1 MIHNDEIRIKCVGN
15 FLSYVDAQLQGMCV
29 AQECL
34 IHSEV
39 IIATGVALRLGRA
52 VRRAAIRIQ
61 LREFRAETAEVS
73 ESPAS
78 LLPPPPRPAMLEGGR
93 SMDLL
98 VLKASR
104 AASCFCVAIA

>member
-29 AQECL
+29 AQGCL

-52 VRRAAIRIQ
+52 VRPSCHPDSTQSFAPK
-61 LREFRAETAEVS
+61 LPKFPNP
-73 ESPAS
+73 PAS